1 MANILL
7 VDDDIALLSF
17 TRASLESSEHRVMSF
32 TDGLSAYEEL
42 QKDTSFDLL
51 LTDIIMPGMDG
62 MELAEKAKSLSPNI
76 KIMFMTGFS
85 GLSTD
90 KTKNKQI
97 MSKPFHLKDL
107 LAEVEIALQKDD

>member
-7 VDDDIALLSF
+7 VDDDIALLEF
-17 TRASLESSEHRVMSF
+17 TRASLENANHIVISF

-42 QKDTSFDLL
+42 QKNTSFDLL

-62 MELAEKAKSLSPNI
+62 MELAEKAKSLAPNI

-85 GLSTD
+85 GLSAD
-90 KTKNKQI
+90 KTEKKQI

-107 LAEVEIALQKDD
+107 LNEVEIALKKED